1 MKFGSLNLGRYDFA
15 GYSAFIAYSICSL
28 SIPIVLVAMGKDLNF
43 PLDQGGMSSG
53 GVLHLLRSIA
63 MVVSLMICG
72 IVAGR
77 LGKRK
82 TMGFC
87 MMMTGLGIFLCSFT
101 PGYWLLFP
109 FLLTAGLGEGFCE
122 GIATPFVQD
131 LHQDAPEKYVNIAHS
146 FWSVGIGICVLGGGW
161 LLSAGVS
168 WRYILAA
175 AGFMAILSALTFL
188 WKENP
193 QRRYPENPTVSNA
206 SDVWRSSA
214 AIARSPR
221 FWVYCLGMFIGAGAE
236 FCLTFWAAAF
246 LQLSF
251 HATAWVAGLGT
262 AAIALG
268 MFLGRNYFG
277 WIATDRN
284 LKVILL
290 LSSICT
296 IPCTLALAL
305 IRPEFFPSQNLMFA
319 ALLGLLFLCGIGV
332 APYWPTLQVYGVK
345 QLPGLDA
352 TMLYVYF
359 SAVGVPGCGF
369 FTWLVG
375 ILGDKFGLKGAF
387 YLIPIT
393 LVFYALLIFL
403 DGWVFPRKSPL
414 SAPRR

>member
-1 MKFGSLNLGRYDFA
+1 MKLGNLNLGRYDFA

-53 GVLHLLRSIA
+53 GVLHLVRSIA
-63 MVVSLMICG
+63 MVISLMICG
-72 IVAGR
+72 FVAGR
-77 LGKRK
+77 FGKRQ

-87 MMMTGLGIFLCSFT
+87 MLMTGLGIVLCSFA
-101 PGYWLLFP
+101 PSYWLLFP
-109 FLLTAGLGEGFCE
+109 FLLAAGLGEGFCE

-168 WRYILAA
+168 WRYILAV

-193 QRRYPENPTVSNA
+193 RRKYPENPTVSSA

-251 HATAWVAGLGT
+251 NASAWVAGLGT

-268 MFLGRNYFG
+268 MFIGRNYFG

-284 LKVILL
+284 LKMILL
-290 LSSICT
+290 LSSLCT

-332 APYWPTLQVYGVK
+332 APYWPTLQVHGVK
-345 QLPGLDA
+345 QLPELDA

-375 ILGDKFGLKGAF
+375 VLGDRFGLKGAF
-387 YLIPIT
+387 YLIPVT
-393 LVFYALLIFL
+393 LFFYALLIFL
-403 DGWVFPRKSPL
+403 DGWVFPPKSRL